1 MTDLKKKSV
10 GFAAIEFV
18 DDGCS
23 LGVGTGSTVD
33 FFIEALASAN
43 SKPSLIVSTSKR
55 TDSLLEKYGL
65 STVSLLSVKKQLD
78 IYVDGADEVDKKLNL
93 IKGGGGALTSEKIV
107 AASAQQFVCIVDDS
121 KIVDKL
127 GSFPL
132 PIEIVPS
139 ARELIKNQLR
149 PRFNGISRERV
160 GFITEHGNSILDV
173 FGLNID
179 DPNTMLTELNRIP
192 GIITV
197 GLFTDQKP
205 DICLVGNNDGVKKI
219 FNKEVT

>member
-18 DDGCS
+18 EDGCS

-33 FFIEALASAN
+33 FFIESLAYAN
-43 SKPSLIVSTSKR
+43 SKPGLIVSTSKR
-55 TDSLLEKYGL
+55 TDGLLKKYGL
-65 STVSLLSVKKQLD
+65 NTVSLLSIKKKLD
-78 IYVDGADEVDKKLNL
+78 VYVDGADEVDGKLNL

-107 AASAQQFVCIVDDS
+107 AASAKKFICIVDNT
-121 KIVDKL
+121 KIVERL
-127 GSFPL
+127 GAFPL

-149 PRFNGISRERV
+149 KRFNGISRERV

-173 FGLNID
+173 FGLDID
-179 DPNTMLTELNRIP
+179 DPITMPIEINTIP
-192 GIITV
+192 GVITV

-205 DICLVGNNDGVKKI
+205 DVCLVGDNNGVRKI
-219 FNKEVT
+219 FKEEIT

>member
-18 DDGCS
+18 DDSCS

-55 TDSLLEKYGL
+55 TDSLLKKYGL

-78 IYVDGADEVDKKLNL
+78 VYVDGADEVDKKLNL

-107 AASAQQFVCIVDDS
+107 AASAQKFVCIVDDS
-121 KIVDKL
+121 KIVDTL

-139 ARELIKNQLR
+139 ARELIKNQLSV
-149 PRFNGISRERV
+149 RFNGIVRERV

-179 DPNTMLTELNRIP
+179 DPNTMSAELNRIP
-192 GIITV
+192 GVITV

-205 DICLVGNNDGVKKI
+205 DVCLVGDNNGVRKI
-219 FNKEVT
+219 FKEEIT

>member
-18 DDGCS
+18 DNGCS

-55 TDSLLEKYGL
+55 TDSLLKKYGL

-78 IYVDGADEVDKKLNL
+78 VYVDGADEVDKKLNL

-107 AASAQQFVCIVDDS
+107 AASAQKFVCIVDDS
-121 KIVDKL
+121 KIVDTL

-139 ARELIKNQLR
+139 ARELIKNQLSV
-149 PRFNGISRERV
+149 RFNGIVRERV

-179 DPNTMLTELNRIP
+179 DPNTMSAELNRIP
-192 GIITV
+192 GVITV

-205 DICLVGNNDGVKKI
+205 DVCLVGDNNGVRKI
-219 FNKEVT
+219 FKEEIT

>member
-18 DDGCS
+18 EDGCS

-33 FFIEALASAN
+33 FFIEALASVN

-55 TDSLLEKYGL
+55 TDSLLKKYGL

-78 IYVDGADEVDKKLNL
+78 VYVDGADEVDKKLNL

-107 AASAQQFVCIVDDS
+107 AASAQKFVCIVDDS
-121 KIVDKL
+121 KIVGKL

-139 ARELIKNQLR
+139 AHELIKNQLSV
-149 PRFNGISRERV
+149 RFNGIVRERV

-179 DPNTMLTELNRIP
+179 DPNKMSAELNKIP
-192 GIITV
+192 GVITV

-205 DICLVGNNDGVKKI
+205 DVCLVGDNNGVRKI
-219 FNKEVT
+219 FKEEIT

>member
-1 MTDLKKKSV
+1 M
-10 GFAAIEFV
+10 
-18 DDGCS
+18 
-23 LGVGTGSTVD
+23 GTGSTVD

-55 TDSLLEKYGL
+55 TDSLLKKYGL

-78 IYVDGADEVDKKLNL
+78 VYVDGADEVDKKLNL

-107 AASAQQFVCIVDDS
+107 AASAKKFVCIVDDS
-121 KIVDKL
+121 KIVNKL

-139 ARELIKNQLR
+139 ACELIKNQLSV
-149 PRFNGISRERV
+149 RFNGVVRERV

-173 FGLNID
+173 SGLNID
-179 DPNTMLTELNRIP
+179 DPNTMSAELNRIP
-192 GIITV
+192 GVITV

-205 DICLVGNNDGVKKI
+205 DVCLVGDNNGVRKI
-219 FNKEVT
+219 FKEEST

>member
-18 DDGCS
+18 QDGCS

-33 FFIEALASAN
+33 FFIESLAYAN
-43 SKPSLIVSTSKR
+43 SKPGLIVSTSKR
-55 TDSLLEKYGL
+55 TDDLLKKYGL

-78 IYVDGADEVDKKLNL
+78 VYVDGADEVDKKLNL

-107 AASAQQFVCIVDDS
+107 AASAQKFVCIVDDS

-139 ARELIKNQLR
+139 ARELIKNQLSV
-149 PRFNGISRERV
+149 RFNGIVRERV
-160 GFITEHGNSILDV
+160 GFTTEHGNSILDV

-179 DPNTMLTELNRIP
+179 DPNKMSTELNRIP
-192 GIITV
+192 GVITI

-205 DICLVGNNDGVKKI
+205 DVCLVGNNDGVKKI